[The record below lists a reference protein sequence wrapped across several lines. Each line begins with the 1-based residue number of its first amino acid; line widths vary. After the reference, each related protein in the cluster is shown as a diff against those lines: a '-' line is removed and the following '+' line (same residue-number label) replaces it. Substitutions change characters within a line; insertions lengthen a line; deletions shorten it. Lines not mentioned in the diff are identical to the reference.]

1 MALPEKFHDV
11 LKHEGVVSL
20 TTWSNG
26 TPHVTNT
33 WNSYLRLD
41 GDTIYIP
48 AAGMHSTEG
57 DIQVNNRIILTA
69 GARDVEGFN
78 GYQGTGFRVEGTA
91 SFMADGPVYDKMH
104 AEFPF
109 LSRVLAIH
117 VESAKQ
123 LL

>member
-1 MALPEKFHDV
+1 MTFPDKFKEV
-11 LKHEGVVSL
+11 LQHEGVVSL
-20 TTWSNG
+20 TTWSKG

-41 GDTIYIP
+41 GDTILIP

-57 DIQVNNRIILTA
+57 DITENNRIILTA
-69 GARDVEGFN
+69 GAREVEGFN

-91 SFMADGPVYDKMH
+91 SFLTEGPVYDKMH

-109 LSRVLAIH
+109 LSRVLA
-117 VESAKQ
+117 VKAETAKQ